1 MSSDDEYDINGRLIK
16 KQPGSNINKQEMNN
30 FDANIKENYQ
40 DIFKNN
46 IKFINDN
53 RKGQSD
59 HSINTA

>member
-1 MSSDDEYDINGRLIK
+1 
-16 KQPGSNINKQEMNN
+16 MNN

-53 RKGQSD
+53 RKG
-59 HSINTA
+59 